1 MAGELQAELQ
11 AEHHKALDLLIRGFQ
26 VSRVL
31 RLVAD
36 LEVAD
41 RVPLEIGRS
50 VEDLAR
56 SCEVEAAPLL
66 RILRALAAFG
76 IFQICNG
83 VVSHTARSLLL
94 RTDTA
99 TSLHA
104 AARFWTA
111 PGSWNAWG
119 ALDAALKGEVPHRRA
134 WGAGRFEY
142 LRGHPDEARAF
153 DDFMA
158 CFPDNR
164 HDIIAESYD
173 FSTTTLIAD
182 IGGGS
187 GETLRRIMSRIPTP
201 KGLLFDR
208 PDVVNAVPAEAL
220 LGGRIR
226 VEGGNFFEG
235 VPPGADLYLL
245 IRVLHN
251 WPDGDCMNIL
261 QSCRRAMRPDA
272 RLLIVDQL
280 LEADP
285 SRGQPTD
292 YLVDLQ
298 MMAMFGDAR
307 ERTRAEF
314 ERLVAAS
321 GFALIRVI
329 PTASAVSIIEIAPA

>member
-1 MAGELQAELQ
+1 MSGELQAE
-11 AEHHKALDLLIRGFQ
+11 HRKALDLLIRGFQ
-26 VSRVL
+26 VSRIL

-41 RVPLEIGRS
+41 KVPPENGRS

-56 SCEVEAAPLL
+56 SCEVEAVPLM
-66 RILRALAAFG
+66 RVLRALAAFG
-76 IFQICNG
+76 IFQICNS
-83 VVSHTARSLLL
+83 VISHTSRSLLL
-94 RTDTA
+94 RMDNPH
-99 TSLHA
+99 SLHT

-119 ALDAALKGEVPHRRA
+119 ALDAALQGEVPHRRA
-134 WGAGRFEY
+134 WGTGRFEY
-142 LRGHPDEARAF
+142 LRDHPDEARAF
-153 DDFMA
+153 DHFMA

-173 FSTTTLIAD
+173 FSTTKLIAD

-187 GETLRRIMSRIPTP
+187 GETLRRILSRVPTP

-208 PDVVNAVPAEAL
+208 ADVVNAVPSEAL
-220 LGGRIR
+220 LEGRIC
-226 VEGGNFFEG
+226 VEGGNFFER
-235 VPPGADLYLL
+235 VPAGADLYLL

-251 WPDGDCMNIL
+251 WPDGDCVRIL
-261 QSCRRAMRPDA
+261 QSCRLAMRPDA

-280 LEADP
+280 LEIDP
-285 SRGQPTD
+285 ARGQPTD

-314 ERLVAAS
+314 ERLMAAS
-321 GFALIRVI
+321 GLSLVRVI
-329 PTASAVSIIEIAPA
+329 PTACAVSIIEIAPA

>member
-1 MAGELQAELQ
+1 MSGEPQ

-26 VSRVL
+26 VSRIL
-31 RLVAD
+31 RVVAD

-41 RVPLEIGRS
+41 RIPLENGRS

-56 SCEVEAAPLL
+56 ICEVEAVPLL
-66 RILRALAAFG
+66 RILRALSAFG
-76 IFQICNG
+76 IFQICDG
-83 VVSHTARSLLL
+83 VISHTSRSLLL
-94 RTDTA
+94 RTDTPH
-99 TSLHA
+99 SLHN

-111 PGSWNAWG
+111 PGSWSAWG

-134 WGAGRFEY
+134 WGTGRFEY
-142 LRGHPDEARAF
+142 LRDHPDEARAF
-153 DDFMA
+153 DNFMA

-164 HDIIAESYD
+164 HDIIAQSFD
-173 FSTTTLIAD
+173 FSATTLIAD

-187 GETLRRIMSRIPTP
+187 GETLRRILSRIPVP

-208 PDVVNAVPAEAL
+208 ADVINAVPPEAL
-220 LGGRIR
+220 LGGRIC
-226 VEGGNFFEG
+226 VEGGNFFER
-235 VPPGADLYLL
+235 VPAGADLYLL

-251 WPDGDCMNIL
+251 WPDGDCVRIL

-272 RLLIVDQL
+272 RLLIVEQL
-280 LEADP
+280 LKTDP
-285 SRGQPTD
+285 ARAQPTD

-307 ERTRAEF
+307 ERTSAEF
-314 ERLVAAS
+314 ERLMAAS
-321 GFALIRVI
+321 GFSLVRVI